1 MVVEKVKRYIQENE
15 LMGDYTTVV
24 VGFSGGADSM
34 ALLDILIQL
43 GYRCVAAHCNFH
55 LRGEES
61 DRDAR
66 FAQQWCKERS
76 IQFEIVDFDTVG
88 YADSNKISIEMAARD
103 LRYGWFEELRQKYD
117 SDAIAVAHHKD
128 DSVETMLLNL
138 SRGTGISGL
147 RGILPKNGYVVRPLL
162 AISREEIEQYLSR
175 KDIPYRTDST
185 NKEDIYRRNYIR
197 LNIIPALRKLNPSVS
212 EALFRTSKNLA
223 EVEKIYRNAIYASI
237 KKVLNDGRIDINLL
251 MEEVSP
257 QAVLYEILSPMG
269 FTPSV
274 VDDVA
279 QSVYGESGRVFYSDT
294 HRLIKDRDSFIIDE
308 LNDSEDD
315 DAVFYIND
323 VQSRLETPVSLVMQT
338 IPRPELFEK
347 SNRVLYVDRNKLVF
361 PLMLRRWEHGD
372 WFIPFGMKG
381 RKKVSD
387 YFTDQKLSVKD
398 KGETWLLFSDEKLV
412 WIVGH
417 RSDNRFRV
425 DESTTEVLRVEWID

>member
-162 AISREEIEQYLSR
+162 ALSREEIEQYLNR

-223 EVEKIYRNAIYASI
+223 EVEKIYRNAIDASI
-237 KKVLNDGRIDINLL
+237 AKVLNDSRIDINLL
-251 MEEVSP
+251 MKEVSP

-269 FTPSV
+269 FKPSV
-274 VDDVA
+274 VVDVV
-279 QSVYGESGRVFYSDT
+279 QSMHGESGRVFYSDT
-294 HRLIKDRDSFIIDE
+294 HRLIKDRDCFIIDE
-308 LNDSEDD
+308 WSDRDD
-315 DAVFYIND
+315 DGVFYID
-323 VQSRLETPVSLVMQT
+323 DAQSELKTPVSLVLQT
-338 IPRPELFEK
+338 IPRPEVFDK

-398 KGETWLLFSDEKLV
+398 KEEIWLLFSDDKLV

-417 RSDNRFRV
+417 RSDNRFRA
-425 DESTTEVLRVEWID
+425 DDTTTEVLRVEWID

>member
-15 LMGDYTTVV
+15 LMDDYTTVV

-66 FAQQWCKERS
+66 FAQQWCKERN

-162 AISREEIEQYLSR
+162 ALSRDEIEQYLNR

-185 NKEDIYRRNYIR
+185 NNEDIYRRNYIR

-223 EVEKIYRNAIYASI
+223 EVEKIYRNATDASI
-237 KKVLNDGRIDINLL
+237 AKVLNDSRIDISLL
-251 MEEVSP
+251 MKEVSP

-279 QSVYGESGRVFYSDT
+279 QSVCGESGRVFYSGT
-294 HRLIKDRDSFIIDE
+294 HRLIKDRGCFIIDE
-308 LNDSEDD
+308 LSDRDD
-315 DAVFYIND
+315 DDVFYIND
-323 VQSRLETPVSLVMQT
+323 AQSELQTPISLVLQT
-338 IPRPELFEK
+338 IPRPEVFDK
-347 SNRVLYVDRNKLVF
+347 SNRALYVDRNKLVF
-361 PLMLRRWEHGD
+361 PLMLRRWHHGD

>member
-15 LMGDYTTVV
+15 LMGDCTTVV

-34 ALLDILIQL
+34 ALLDILVRL
-43 GYRCVAAHCNFH
+43 GYSCVAAHCNFH

-88 YADSNKISIEMAARD
+88 YADSHKISIEMAARD
-103 LRYGWFEELRQKYD
+103 LRYGWFEELRQRYD

-162 AISREEIEQYLSR
+162 AISREEIEQYLKR

-279 QSVYGESGRVFYSDT
+279 QSVYAESGRVFYSDT
-294 HRLIKDRDSFIIDE
+294 HRLIKDRDCFIIDE
-308 LNDSEDD
+308 WSDRDD
-315 DAVFYIND
+315 DGVFYID
-323 VQSRLETPVSLVMQT
+323 DAQSELKTPVSLVLQT
-338 IPRPELFEK
+338 IPRPEVFDK

-398 KGETWLLFSDEKLV
+398 KEEIWLLFSDDKLV

-417 RSDNRFRV
+417 RSDNRFRA
-425 DESTTEVLRVEWID
+425 DDTTTEVLRVEWID